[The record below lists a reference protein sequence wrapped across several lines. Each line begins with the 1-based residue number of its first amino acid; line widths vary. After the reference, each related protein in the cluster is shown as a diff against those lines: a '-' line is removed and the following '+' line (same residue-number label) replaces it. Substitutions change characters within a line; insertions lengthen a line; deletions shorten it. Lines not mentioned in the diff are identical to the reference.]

1 MNKLRLITTAVT
13 LLAICVNMI
22 APIANAVAEAP
33 GQALEIS
40 PTVLNLTADPGENIE
55 AKINLRDIIDK
66 SVVVSSQLND
76 FTAKGD
82 DGTPELLLD
91 EGQSS
96 PYALKQWIDPIPE
109 VTLKPKQVQSVP
121 VTIRVPTNA
130 APGGYYAVVRY
141 TTRAPEIKDTGVA
154 LSLSLGTL
162 IFLRVNGDAKEEL
175 AIENF
180 YTSKDASSGWLF
192 EAAPVDFSAVFKN
205 SGNVHEQPTGQI
217 VVTDMFNNK
226 VATVNVNL
234 QLNNILPGS
243 TRKFTQA
250 LDSAVIGDKILFG
263 QYKAEMK
270 VTYGASGQ
278 TLTSNLS
285 FWVIPWRT
293 IIIVITL
300 LVSAFFAIRY
310 GLRRYND
317 RIISRS
323 RGRRRRR

>member
-1 MNKLRLITTAVT
+1 MKKLRLITTSLT
-13 LLAICVNMI
+13 LLALCVQMV
-22 APIANAVAEAP
+22 APIASAADAQP

-40 PTVLNLTADPGENIE
+40 PTVLNLTADPGDNIE
-55 AKINLRDIIDK
+55 AKISLRDIIAT

-82 DGTPELLLD
+82 DGTPQLLLD

-121 VTIRVPTNA
+121 VTIRVPKDA

-175 AIENF
+175 AIDQF
-180 YTSKDASSGWLF
+180 YASKDASSGWLF
-192 EAAPVDFSAVFKN
+192 EAAPVDFSVKFKN

-217 VVTDMFNNK
+217 VITDMYNNK

-234 QLNNILPGS
+234 RRDNILPS
-243 TRKFTQA
+243 SSRKFTQA

-263 QYKAEMK
+263 QYKAEIK

-293 IIIVITL
+293 IILGIIL

-310 GLRRYND
+310 GLRRYNEK
-317 RIISRS
+317 IISRS